1 MDKFLFGS
9 SFFYVML
16 TLTAFGIGSVCQKK
30 GKLAILNPLLIASA
44 IVIVFLQLFDIPN
57 EAYQAGCQVLNWLI
71 TPATICLSISFY
83 EQFQRLK
90 KELGAICIGVVAGT
104 VCSLGS
110 VYLLCQA
117 FSLDQAITL
126 SLLPKS
132 VTTAIG
138 SALSQELGGIAAITT
153 AVIVITGVLG
163 SILGPMLCK
172 LLHLT
177 EPVAQGVAFGTA
189 SHVIGTTKAL
199 QLSELAGAVSSF
211 SLTSAGLVTAVLLSI
226 LAQFI

>member
-1 MDKFLFGS
+1 VDKFFS
-9 SFFYVML
+9 DSAFFYMLL
-16 TLTAFGIGSVCQKK
+16 TLSAFGIGSVIQKK
-30 GKLAILNPLLIASA
+30 GKLAIFNPLLIASV
-44 IVIVFLQLFDIPN
+44 IVIAFLEIGGIPN
-57 EAYQAGCQVLNWLI
+57 ETYQTGCQILNWLI

-83 EQFQRLK
+83 EQFQKLK
-90 KELGAICIGVVAGT
+90 KEMAAICIGVLAGT

-117 FSLDQAITL
+117 FALDQTIL
-126 SLLPKS
+126 FSLLPKS

-138 SALSQELGGIAAITT
+138 SALSQELGGIVAITT

-163 SILGPMLCK
+163 SVLGPALCK
-172 LLHLT
+172 LLRLT
-177 EPVAQGVAFGTA
+177 DPVAQGVAFGTA
-189 SHVIGTTKAL
+189 SHVVGTTKAL

-211 SLTSAGLVTAVLLSI
+211 SLTFAGLVTAILLSI

>member
-1 MDKFLFGS
+1 MDKFFS
-9 SFFYVML
+9 DSAFFYMLL
-16 TLTAFGIGSVCQKK
+16 TLSAFGIGSVIQKK
-30 GKLAILNPLLIASA
+30 GKLAIFNPLLIASA
-44 IVIVFLQLFDIPN
+44 IVIAFLEIGGIPN
-57 EAYQAGCQVLNWLI
+57 ETYQTGCQILNWLI

-83 EQFQRLK
+83 EQFQKLK
-90 KELGAICIGVVAGT
+90 KEMAAICIGVLAGT

-117 FSLDQAITL
+117 FSLDQTIL
-126 SLLPKS
+126 FSLLPKS

-138 SALSQELGGIAAITT
+138 SALSQELGGIVAITT

-163 SILGPMLCK
+163 SVLGPALCK
-172 LLHLT
+172 LLRLT
-177 EPVAQGVAFGTA
+177 DPVAQGVAFGTA
-189 SHVIGTTKAL
+189 SHVVGTTKAL

-211 SLTSAGLVTAVLLSI
+211 SLTFAGLVTAILLSI

>member
-1 MDKFLFGS
+1 MDKFLSGS

-57 EAYQAGCQVLNWLI
+57 ETYQAGCQVLNWLI

-211 SLTSAGLVTAVLLSI
+211 SLTFAGLVTAVLLSI

>member
-199 QLSELAGAVSSF
+199 QLRELAGAVSSF

>member
-1 MDKFLFGS
+1 MDDFISGS
-9 SFFYVML
+9 TFFYVML
-16 TLTAFGIGSVCQKK
+16 TLTAFDIGSICQKK
-30 GKLAILNPLLIASA
+30 GKLAILNPLLIASFL
-44 IVIVFLQLFDIPN
+44 VILFLQLFDIPN
-57 EAYQAGCQVLNWLI
+57 EAYQAGCQILNWLI

-83 EQFQRLK
+83 EQFQRLR

-110 VYLLCQA
+110 VYLLCLA
-117 FSLDQAITL
+117 FGLDQAITM

-163 SILGPMLCK
+163 SILGPTLCK
-172 LLHLT
+172 LLRIT

-211 SLTSAGLVTAVLLSI
+211 SLTFAGLVTAVLLSI